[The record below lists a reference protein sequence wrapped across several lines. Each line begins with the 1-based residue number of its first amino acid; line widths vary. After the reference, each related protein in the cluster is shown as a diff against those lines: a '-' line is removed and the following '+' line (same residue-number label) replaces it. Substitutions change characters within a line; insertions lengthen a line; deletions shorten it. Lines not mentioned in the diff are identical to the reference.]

1 MVERLNTFLLGA
13 MPDAQDRYRVL
24 AGDTI
29 NDDVGPDR
37 DQFAGPG
44 LTTGPA
50 TARKRHQTVPA
61 TSSSRATL
69 AAATGLSAAM

>member
-13 MPDAQDRYRVL
+13 MPDAQDRYCVL

-50 TARKRHQTVPA
+50 T
-61 TSSSRATL
+61 
-69 AAATGLSAAM
+69 GLSAAM